1 MDNSREHPREGP
13 QENGKIGNKTALLK
27 YDKERIHDNQ
37 GTVSKVH
44 DKAGQ
49 GTQQFPQIL

>member
-27 YDKERIHDNQ
+27 YDKERIQDNQ